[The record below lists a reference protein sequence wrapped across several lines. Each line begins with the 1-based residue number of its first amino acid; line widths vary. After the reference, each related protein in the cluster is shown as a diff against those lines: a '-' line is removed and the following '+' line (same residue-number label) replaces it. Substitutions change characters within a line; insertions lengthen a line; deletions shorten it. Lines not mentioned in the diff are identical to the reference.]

1 MQILAVSDVVLFR
14 TRAERLHS
22 DLFSFLGN
30 ASKAYIK
37 YFADALKK
45 MENESSNSEPL
56 NQVCKI
62 VGSLSYYW
70 TFYQDSVCNLGPAVI
85 IFHETRYTEPLKT
98 SAGENNSPEEQLRK
112 RFGQLG
118 FDLNAFSTLRWVNL
132 WLQNSFLSVNAW

>member
-62 VGSLSYYW
+62 VGSLSYY
-70 TFYQDSVCNLGPAVI
+70 
-85 IFHETRYTEPLKT
+85 
-98 SAGENNSPEEQLRK
+98 
-112 RFGQLG
+112 
-118 FDLNAFSTLRWVNL
+118 
-132 WLQNSFLSVNAW
+132 